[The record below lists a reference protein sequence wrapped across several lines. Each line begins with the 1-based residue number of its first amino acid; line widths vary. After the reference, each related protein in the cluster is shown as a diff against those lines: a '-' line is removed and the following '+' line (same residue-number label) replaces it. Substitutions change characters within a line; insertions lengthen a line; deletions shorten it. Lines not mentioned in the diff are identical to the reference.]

1 MDRNDGAV
9 TGEIALKLTKR
20 ERDVLLAEAGRGLG
34 IESELR
40 ALAPQGAT
48 YVLSLILEDWEELAG
63 FLTRRAARASDRKRV
78 DELDRLIDRIEDL
91 VDEHFDE
98 PGSDTDDGEPD
109 ETFPL
114 R

>member
-1 MDRNDGAV
+1 MNRKDSASND
-9 TGEIALKLTKR
+9 EIPLKLTKR
-20 ERDVLLAEAGRGLG
+20 ERDLLLAEAGRGLG
-34 IESELR
+34 IEQELR
-40 ALAPQGAT
+40 TLAPEGGK
-48 YVLSLILEDWEELAG
+48 YVLRLILEDWEEVAG
-63 FLTRRAARASDRKRV
+63 FLTRRAAQAGEPKRV

-98 PGSDTDDGEPD
+98 PGSDADDGEPD